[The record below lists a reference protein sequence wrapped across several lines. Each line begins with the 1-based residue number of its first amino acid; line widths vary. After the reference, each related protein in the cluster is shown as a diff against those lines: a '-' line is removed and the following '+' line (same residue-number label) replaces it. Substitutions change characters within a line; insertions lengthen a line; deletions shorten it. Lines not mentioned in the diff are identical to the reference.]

1 MRTRITPN
9 TDTFHAV
16 FRIKS
21 FSISVEVLHP
31 PFKRPPLTLTSL
43 LMAISVT
50 KSSGIVETLFPFELA
65 IKPNVSKSEKALGF
79 DVDKFA
85 DFP

>member
-1 MRTRITPN
+1 
-9 TDTFHAV
+9 
-16 FRIKS
+16 
-21 FSISVEVLHP
+21 
-31 PFKRPPLTLTSL
+31 
-43 LMAISVT
+43 MAISVT